1 MEIKI
6 KDAIIA
12 RILLSI
18 IGKISKPVR
27 DWIIEKIKELDKK
40 AKETDNPIDD
50 LVVLLLKS
58 VFGIEE

>member
-1 MEIKI
+1 MEIRI

-27 DWIIEKIKELDKK
+27 DWIIEKLKELEEK
-40 AKETDNPIDD
+40 AKKTDNPIDD
-50 LVVLLLKS
+50 LLVTLLKA
-58 VFGIEE
+58 VFGIED